1 MLDTISKIIKW
12 IGQHFLGMLFL
23 LIAVVMFMPKS
34 TEDRGPEN
42 LQEIK
47 LFGTILDADKILKE
61 IESAKNNN
69 RIKGVL
75 LSVNSPGGAVT
86 PSIEIAYAIKELKEV
101 KPVIAYAG
109 GLMTSGSYYSSIHAT
124 KIIANPGAMIGSIGV
139 ILQSPNMEELMEKV
153 GVSAQTVKQGAYKET
168 GTFTRKWTKEERE
181 ELEEVTGDAY
191 RLFVG
196 DVAEARGLKVE
207 DAKVYADAHVFMAQR
222 AKEVGLID
230 EVATK
235 SIAKRELAELA
246 KVKEPIWK
254 EKSKFDRIFEEMDTK
269 FNGLLP
275 SATYGVQAKF

>member
-1 MLDTISKIIKW
+1 MLEIVSKVIKW

-23 LIAVVMFMPKS
+23 LIAVMMFMPRS
-34 TEDRGPEN
+34 TQDKGPEN

-47 LFGTILDADKILKE
+47 LSGNIIDADKVLKE
-61 IESAKNNN
+61 IEGAKTNS

-75 LSVNSPGGAVT
+75 FTVNSPGGAVT

-109 GLMTSGSYYSSIHAT
+109 GIMASGSYYSSIHAS

-139 ILQSPNMEELMEKV
+139 ILQSPNVEELMGRV
-153 GVSAQTVKQGAYKET
+153 GISAQTVKQGAYKET
-168 GTFTRKWTKEERE
+168 GTFTRKWTKEERK

-191 RLFVG
+191 ELFVR
-196 DVAEARGLKVE
+196 DVAEARGLRVE
-207 DAKVYADAHVFMAQR
+207 DKAIYADAHIFMAHK

-235 SIAKRELAELA
+235 SIAKKELA
-246 KVKEPIWK
+246 KLAGVKNPVWK
-254 EKSKFDRIFEEMDTK
+254 EKSKIDIIIEEMDAKLSTY
-269 FNGLLP
+269 LP
-275 SATYGVQAKF
+275 FVSYGVQAKF